1 MSNAYPQP
9 YPLQALPM
17 LVQRPALEVM
27 QRVQAPDALI
37 GMSFLATMA
46 IACQGLVDVRL
57 PTGQVRPV
65 SLNQMV
71 IAESGERKSTVD
83 ALVAAPLY
91 DFDQEQDAVYAE
103 ILAKYKDELRA
114 WSATDRA
121 YLNCITKGAAKGKS
135 TDEWKRKLIEH
146 AKVKPKLPMK
156 FRLIWQNVTER
167 AIQEALAGVGASVSI
182 HSDEGEI
189 IFKGGSLDHLGLLN
203 KGWDGARVIA
213 FDRAYGENLSAHNPR
228 VSMFL
233 MTQAA
238 ALRRYMAKSGE
249 LSRGTGHLARY
260 LVGWPISTQGYRF
273 DSLKEGE
280 WEHLPTFHQRVS
292 ELLRI
297 FVDQRSSGKVD
308 REILEFTEEAKFR
321 WRIQAAK
328 VEKELQPL
336 GYFSDMPDF
345 ASKLMENAGR
355 VAAIIHKFLGEAG
368 PITADT
374 VELAIKLVNWH
385 ADEFKRIFTPQ
396 DTVSEVQSDADK
408 LSRYFL
414 NMYVCRRNLHI
425 PKNEVLQCGP
435 VRPVRRLEAAL
446 SLMIGMGYVTIV
458 TGARRQRYIQLQSAL
473 VSAVDSGASFQQPL
487 AMPVPTLNVGFP
499 NIGNI

>member
-1 MSNAYPQP
+1 MSNSYPQP

-17 LVQRPALEVM
+17 LVQRPAEEVM

-83 ALVAAPLY
+83 ALIAAPLY
-91 DFDQEQDAVYAE
+91 DFDQEQDAIYAE
-103 ILAKYKDELRA
+103 ELAKYKDELRA

-121 YLNCITKGAAKGKS
+121 YLNCITRSAAKGKS

-146 AKVKPKLPMK
+146 ARVKPKLPMK

-182 HSDEGEI
+182 YSDEGEI
-189 IFKGGSLDHLGLLN
+189 VFKGGSLDHLGLLN

-233 MTQAA
+233 MTQTA

-273 DSLKEGE
+273 GSLKDGE

-292 ELLRI
+292 ELLRM
-297 FVDQRSSGKVD
+297 FVDQRSRGDID
-308 REILEFTEEAKFR
+308 REILEFTDEAKAR
-321 WRIQAAK
+321 WRNQALR

-345 ASKLMENAGR
+345 ASKLMENVGR
-355 VAAIIHKFLGEAG
+355 VAAILHKFLDEVGK
-368 PITADT
+368 ITADT

-385 ADEFKRIFTPQ
+385 AEEFKRIFTPQ

-408 LSRYFL
+408 LSSYFL
-414 NMYVCRRNLHI
+414 NRYVCGRNLYM
-425 PKNEVLQCGP
+425 PKNDVLQCGP
-435 VRPVRRLEAAL
+435 VRPVRRLETAL
-446 SLMIGMGYVTIV
+446 SLMIGMGYVAIV
-458 TGARRQRYIQLQSAL
+458 TGAKRQRYIKLQPAL
-473 VSAVDSGASFQQPL
+473 VSAVDSGQGFQQPV
-487 AMPVPTLNVGFP
+487 AMGASILTGALPY
-499 NIGNI
+499 IGNI